1 MRTLSRF
8 IVGSIIAAASSV
20 VLVACAV
27 PGLLMAYTIYGAGA
41 AAGLLSVSMAAGVA
55 GHAIE
60 LAVEQGQ
67 ASRCQMLVDKDLAV
81 REVAGL
87 AVSGDE
93 EKIVLFEP
101 VFWWSDSLSRAD
113 RSVTQP
119 ADAPSGRFAITEHA
133 ALFVAPEGA
142 AGLRYPYESMAKV
155 ETDAVNPHWVVLNSF
170 CGRCDIL
177 AFTRRDSSGFDPD
190 GAAAAAKAIKTHVA
204 RVRSRD

>member
-8 IVGSIIAAASSV
+8 LVGSIIAAVSSL

-27 PGLLMAYTIYGAGA
+27 PGLLAAYTIYGAGA
-41 AAGLLSVSMAAGVA
+41 AAGLFGVGMVA
-55 GHAIE
+55 GGAG
-60 LAVEQGQ
+60 LAFEQGQ
-67 ASRCQMLVDKDLAV
+67 ASRCQTLVDKGLAV

-87 AVSGDE
+87 TVSGDE
-93 EKIVLFEP
+93 EKVVLFEP
-101 VFWWSDSLSRAD
+101 VFWWSDSISSAD
-113 RSVTQP
+113 RSVMQP
-119 ADAPSGRFAITEHA
+119 ADAPRGRFAITEHA

-142 AGLRYPYESMAKV
+142 AGLRYPYESMARV

-177 AFTRRDSSGFDPD
+177 AFSRRDSAGFDPD
-190 GAAAAAKAIKTHVA
+190 GAAAAAKAINTHVA